1 MLSPR
6 LPGKSLLHSR
16 LSDIS
21 QRYDV
26 VVIGAGAAGMS
37 AALFSAIR
45 GSRTLLVEKTAYV
58 GGTSALSAGSIWIPN
73 TRHAS
78 GTGAAD
84 SAANVERY
92 LQQIVGNRADAS
104 LRASFLKAGPE
115 AVELLENHSEVKLR
129 AYARHPDYRSELE
142 GAALA
147 GRALEPLP
155 FDGRLLGD
163 AFKLVRPPLAEF
175 TLLGGMMVD
184 RTDIGHLLS
193 STKSIKSLTHS
204 ARLLARY
211 ARDRSAHSRGTR
223 LVMGNALVGRLL
235 YSLLLR
241 DVDILIGASLARIV
255 RATDGAVTNAVLV
268 SGGVSREVG
277 IDGGL
282 ILAGGGFSRHAE
294 RRLAAL
300 GTEAEWSSVGSGSTG
315 DAQDKALE
323 IGARIS
329 DRDLS
334 AAFWA
339 PASIRRRADG
349 SNAVF
354 PHFVLDRSKPGTLVV
369 DSNGG
374 RFVNEAISYH
384 QFALEMLAQGK
395 PAIPAFLIADAAAVR
410 KYGLGM
416 VRPGGWGTRA
426 ALADGYF
433 TAADTIEHLAQ
444 RLKVDPG
451 NLRQTV
457 DRMNGFS
464 QAGRDPEFDR
474 GSTVYQNHNGDAS
487 AGGANPNL
495 GPIAVAPFYA
505 LRLYPSDI
513 GTSAGLV
520 TDHIG
525 RVLDAGNRPIA
536 GLYACG
542 NDMQSIMG
550 GTYPGPGI
558 TLGPAVAFAY
568 LAASDAAVRC
578 SPDAAQHAAL
588 AK

>member
-1 MLSPR
+1 MLHA
-6 LPGKSLLHSR
+6 G
-16 LSDIS
+16 LSDVAPN
-21 QRYDV
+21 YDV

-37 AALFSAIR
+37 AALFAAIR
-45 GSRTLLVEKTAYV
+45 GAKTLLVEKTAFV
-58 GGTSALSAGSIWIPN
+58 GGTSAFSAGSLWIPN
-73 TRHAS
+73 TRHAV
-78 GTGAAD
+78 GASD
-84 SAANVERY
+84 SAEKVERY
-92 LQQIVGNRADAS
+92 LQQIVGNRADAT
-104 LRASFLKAGPE
+104 LRARFLKAGPE
-115 AVELLENHSEVKLR
+115 AVETLELHSEVRLR

-163 AFKLVRPPLAEF
+163 AFRLLRPPLPEF

-184 RTDIGHLLS
+184 RTDIGHLLA
-193 STKSIKSLTHS
+193 STKSITSFAHAAK
-204 ARLLARY
+204 LLARY
-211 ARDRSAHSRGTR
+211 GRDRLSHGRGTR

-235 YSLLLR
+235 YSLIR
-241 DVDILIGASLARIV
+241 HDVDIVTGASLAKIV
-255 RATDGAVTNAVLV
+255 RAADGPVTGAVLTSN
-268 SGGVSREVG
+268 GVSRE
-277 IDGGL
+277 ISIKAGL
-282 ILAGGGFSRHAE
+282 ILAAGGFNRHAK
-294 RRLAAL
+294 RRAAL
-300 GTEAEWSSVGSGSTG
+300 GTDETWSLVAEGSTG
-315 DAQDKALE
+315 DAQDKAIE
-323 IGARIS
+323 IGARLS

-354 PHFVLDRSKPGTLVV
+354 PHFVLDRGKPGTLVV
-369 DSNGG
+369 DGNGR

-384 QFALEMLAQGK
+384 QFAQEMLANARS
-395 PAIPAFLIADAAAVR
+395 AIPAFLIADAFALR

-426 ALADGYF
+426 ALADGYLV
-433 TAADTIEHLAQ
+433 AADSIEQLAQ
-444 RLKVDPG
+444 QLKVDPV
-451 NLRQTV
+451 NLRATV
-457 DRMNGFS
+457 DEMNGY
-464 QAGRDPEFDR
+464 ARTGHDPDFGR
-474 GSTVYQNHNGDAS
+474 GSTIYQNHNGDAS

-495 GPIAVAPFYA
+495 GPITTAPFYA

-520 TDHIG
+520 TDDSA

-536 GLYACG
+536 RLYACG

-558 TLGPAVAFAY
+558 TLGPAITFAY
-568 LAASDAAVRC
+568 IAASDALTPA
-578 SPDAAQHAAL
+578 
-588 AK
+588 

>member
-1 MLSPR
+1 
-6 LPGKSLLHSR
+6 
-16 LSDIS
+16 
-21 QRYDV
+21 
-26 VVIGAGAAGMS
+26 MS

-45 GSRTLLVEKTAYV
+45 GAGTLLVEKTDFV

-78 GTGAAD
+78 GTSD
-84 SAANVERY
+84 SANVEKY
-92 LQQIVGNRADAS
+92 LQQIIGNRADARCVRVS
-104 LRASFLKAGPE
+104 ESRPRRGRRSGKRFRGQAAGLCAS
-115 AVELLENHSEVKLR
+115 
-129 AYARHPDYRSELE
+129 PDYRSELE

-155 FDGRLLGD
+155 FDGRLL
-163 AFKLVRPPLAEF
+163 AMRSLVRPPLQEF

-193 STKSIKSLTHS
+193 STKSMKSLLHS
-204 ARLLARY
+204 TKLLARY
-211 ARDRSAHSRGTR
+211 ARDRFSHGRGTR
-223 LVMGNALVGRLL
+223 LVMGNALVARLL
-235 YSLLLR
+235 YSLMLR
-241 DVDILIGASLARIV
+241 DVDILTDASLAKIV
-255 RATDGAVTNAVLV
+255 RDADGAVTSAVLM
-268 SGGVSREVG
+268 SGGVSRDIG
-277 IDGGL
+277 INGGL
-282 ILAGGGFSRHAE
+282 ILAGGGFSRHAK
-294 RRLAAL
+294 RRSAVL
-300 GTEAEWSSVGSGSTG
+300 GTDEAWSSVASGSNG

-349 SNAVF
+349 SSAVF
-354 PHFVLDRSKPGTLVV
+354 PHFVLDRGKPGTLVV
-369 DSNGG
+369 DSNGR

-395 PAIPAFLIADAAAVR
+395 SAIPAFLIADAAAVR
-410 KYGLGM
+410 KYGLGR
-416 VRPGGWGTRA
+416 VRPGGWGTKA
-426 ALADGYF
+426 AVADGYL
-433 TAADTIEHLAQ
+433 TAGDTIEQLAQ
-444 RLKVDPG
+444 RLNIDPG
-451 NLRQTV
+451 NLRETV
-457 DRMNGFS
+457 DRMNGFA
-464 QAGRDPEFDR
+464 QTGRDLEFDR
-474 GSTVYQNHNGDAS
+474 GNTIYQNHNGDAS

-513 GTSAGLV
+513 GISAGLV
-520 TDHIG
+520 TDDIG

-558 TLGPAVAFAY
+558 TLGPAVAFAW
-568 LAASDAAVRC
+568 LAASDAAGR
-578 SPDAAQHAAL
+578 S
-588 AK
+588 

>member
-1 MLSPR
+1 
-6 LPGKSLLHSR
+6 
-16 LSDIS
+16 
-21 QRYDV
+21 
-26 VVIGAGAAGMS
+26 MS

-45 GSRTLLVEKTAYV
+45 GARTLLVEKTAFV

-78 GTGAAD
+78 GTAAVD
-84 SAANVERY
+84 STASVERY
-92 LQQIVGNRADAS
+92 LQQIIGNRADAS

-115 AVELLENHSEVKLR
+115 AVDVLENHSEVKLR
-129 AYARHPDYRSELE
+129 AYVRHPDYRSELE
-142 GAALA
+142 GASLA

-155 FDGRLLGD
+155 FDGRLLGE
-163 AFKLVRPPLAEF
+163 AFELIHPPLAEF

-193 STKSIKSLTHS
+193 STTSLKSLTHS
-204 ARLLARY
+204 TRLLARY
-211 ARDRSAHSRGTR
+211 GRDRLSHDRGAR

-235 YSLLLR
+235 YSLMLR
-241 DVDILIGASLARIV
+241 DVGILIGTSLAKIV
-255 RATDGAVTNAVLV
+255 RDADGAVSSAILV
-268 SGGVSREVG
+268 SDGVSREIG
-277 IDGGL
+277 INGGL
-282 ILAGGGFSRHAE
+282 ILAGGGFSRHAK
-294 RRLAAL
+294 RRGAAL
-300 GTEAEWSSVGSGSTG
+300 GTAEAWSSVASGSNG
-315 DAQDKALE
+315 DAQDRAIE

-339 PASIRRRADG
+339 PASMRRRADG

-354 PHFVLDRSKPGTLVV
+354 PHFVLDRGKPGTLVV
-369 DSNGG
+369 DSTGR

-384 QFALEMLAQGK
+384 QFALEMLARGK

-416 VRPGGWGTRA
+416 VRPGGWGTTA
-426 ALADGYF
+426 AIADGYL
-433 TAADTIEHLAQ
+433 TAADTIGQLAQ
-444 RLKVDPG
+444 RLNVDPG
-451 NLRQTV
+451 NLHETV
-457 DRMNGFS
+457 ERMNGF
-464 QAGRDPEFDR
+464 ARTGRDLEFGR

-495 GPIAVAPFYA
+495 GPVAIAPFYA

-520 TDHIG
+520 TDDTA

-558 TLGPAVAFAY
+558 TLGPAIAFAW
-568 LAASDAAVRC
+568 LAASDAARR
-578 SPDAAQHAAL
+578 SSLPQRPDRQRV
-588 AK
+588 

>member
-1 MLSPR
+1 
-6 LPGKSLLHSR
+6 
-16 LSDIS
+16 
-21 QRYDV
+21 
-26 VVIGAGAAGMS
+26 MS
-37 AALFSAIR
+37 AALFAAI
-45 GSRTLLVEKTAYV
+45 GGARTLLVEKTAFV

-73 TRHAS
+73 TRHAFEM
-78 GTGAAD
+78 GVTD

-92 LQQIVGNRADAS
+92 LQQIIGNRADAS

-115 AVELLENHSEVKLR
+115 AVAILEAHSEVQLR
-129 AYARHPDYRSELE
+129 AYARHPDYRSELDG
-142 GAALA
+142 GAVA

-155 FDGRLLGD
+155 FDGRLLGE
-163 AFKLVRPPLAEF
+163 AFRLVRPPLPEF

-193 STKSIKSLTHS
+193 STKSIKSLLHS
-204 ARLLARY
+204 AGLVARY
-211 ARDRSAHSRGTR
+211 ARDRLSRSRGTR

-235 YSLLLR
+235 YSLIRR
-241 DVDILIGASLARIV
+241 DVDILTGTSLARIV
-255 RATDGAVTNAVLV
+255 READGPVTGACLV
-268 SGGVSREVG
+268 SNGASREIG

-294 RRLAAL
+294 RRAAAL
-300 GTEAEWSSVGSGSTG
+300 GIDAEWSSVAPGANG

-349 SNAVF
+349 SSAVF
-354 PHFVLDRSKPGTLVV
+354 PHFVLDRGKPRTLVV
-369 DSNGG
+369 DSTGR

-384 QFALEMLAQGK
+384 QFALEMLAHGK
-395 PAIPAFLIADAAAVR
+395 PAIPAFLIADAAALR

-416 VRPGGWGTRA
+416 VRPGGWGTKA
-426 ALADGYF
+426 AVADGYL
-433 TAADTIEHLAQ
+433 TAADTIEQLAQ
-444 RLKVDPG
+444 RLNIDPAH
-451 NLRQTV
+451 LRETV
-457 DRMNGFS
+457 DNMNGFA
-464 QAGRDPEFDR
+464 QTGRDLEFGR
-474 GSTVYQNHNGDAS
+474 GSTVYQNHNGDAL
-487 AGGANPNL
+487 AGGPNPNL
-495 GPIAVAPFYA
+495 GPIVTAPFYA

-520 TDHIG
+520 TDDMA
-525 RVLDAGNRPIA
+525 RVLDSGKRPIA
-536 GLYACG
+536 RLYACG

-568 LAASDAAVRC
+568 VAASDAARR
-578 SPDAAQHAAL
+578 SLSIQASRA
-588 AK
+588 

>member
-1 MLSPR
+1 
-6 LPGKSLLHSR
+6 
-16 LSDIS
+16 
-21 QRYDV
+21 
-26 VVIGAGAAGMS
+26 MS

-45 GSRTLLVEKTAYV
+45 GARTLLVEKTEYL

-78 GTGAAD
+78 AVGATDRAVD
-84 SAANVERY
+84 VERY
-92 LQQIVGNRADAS
+92 LQQIVGNHADVA
-104 LRASFLKAGPE
+104 LRAAFLKAGPS
-115 AVELLENHSEVKLR
+115 AVEVLENHSDVKLR

-163 AFKLVRPPLAEF
+163 AFDLVRPPLPEF

-184 RTDIGHLLS
+184 RTDIGHLLA
-193 STKSIKSLTHS
+193 STKSIGSLLHS
-204 ARLLARY
+204 MGLVSRY
-211 ARDRSAHSRGTR
+211 ARDKVRHGRGTR

-235 YSLLLR
+235 HSLMGH
-241 DVDILIGASLARIV
+241 DVDIVTGSLLSKIVRQAEGAVSAVTLASEGASREIGV
-255 RATDGAVTNAVLV
+255 NAA
-268 SGGVSREVG
+268 
-277 IDGGL
+277 L

-294 RRLAAL
+294 RRPAAL
-300 GTEAEWSSVGSGSTG
+300 GIDAGWSSVAPGSNG

-329 DRDLS
+329 ERDFS
-334 AAFWA
+334 PAFWA
-339 PASIRRRADG
+339 PASIRRRRDG
-349 SNAVF
+349 SQAVF
-354 PHFVLDRSKPGTLVV
+354 PHFVLDRGKPGTLVV
-369 DSNGG
+369 DGNGR

-384 QFALEMLAQGK
+384 QFALEMLANGQS
-395 PAIPAFLIADAAAVR
+395 AIPAFLIADAGAVR
-410 KYGLGM
+410 KYGIGM
-416 VRPGGWGTRA
+416 VRPGGWGTRDA
-426 ALADGYF
+426 VADGYLIVGQ
-433 TAADTIEHLAQ
+433 TIEQLAQ
-444 RLKVDPG
+444 RLNIDPG
-451 NLRQTV
+451 NLRATV
-457 DRMNGFS
+457 DSMNEY
-464 QAGRDPEFDR
+464 ARIGRDVEFGR

-495 GPIAVAPFYA
+495 GSIATPPYYA

-520 TDHIG
+520 TDDAA
-525 RVLDAGNRPIA
+525 RVLDAGNQPIA

-558 TLGPAVAFAY
+558 TLGPAIAFAY
-568 LAASDAAVRC
+568 VAVSDALDTEIRSAE
-578 SPDAAQHAAL
+578 
-588 AK
+588 